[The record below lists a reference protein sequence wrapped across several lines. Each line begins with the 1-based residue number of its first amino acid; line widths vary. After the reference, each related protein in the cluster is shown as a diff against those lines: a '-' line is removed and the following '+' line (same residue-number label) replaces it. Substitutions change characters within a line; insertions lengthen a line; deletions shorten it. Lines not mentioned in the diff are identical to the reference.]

1 MSGER
6 LPQGALTEML
16 DAAPDGIV
24 MAGIDGQIRYVNK
37 AAEELFGYQRDELI
51 GVAVEQLIPGHLR
64 GSHIVDRT
72 AYAEQ
77 PQPRP
82 MGLRLQGLRH
92 DGSEVPVEISLAPMS
107 FDGERAIV
115 AVIREATEQRRLEE
129 ERMRYAQAHAVE
141 EIVGALD
148 AIVWEST
155 TPDRES
161 LTFLGGREE
170 VLLGYPREQWMEPGF
185 WMSLVHPE
193 DRLAALTF
201 VEAAQQS
208 ENFELL
214 YRMISADGEVRQVR
228 DIVTVTRDPDGS
240 IQRLRGV
247 ITDITERQEIAARL
261 TQAQKMEAVG
271 QLAGGIAHDFN
282 NLLTIV
288 SGYARRLSARTDLVS
303 ARPDLEQILLAADRA
318 AELTRQLLAFA
329 RRGHTSASLLDV
341 SGLARE
347 LEPLV
352 RRLLAADIMFEFQLA
367 PGLPQVKM
375 DRTGLEQIFMNL
387 MINASDAMPA
397 GGTLRVTTRERSV
410 SGEEAAVHGLEPG
423 PYVELAV
430 ADTGTGMPPETVARI
445 FEPFFST
452 KGERGT
458 GMGLA
463 TVYGTV
469 DQADGWI
476 DVTSAVGEGTTFV
489 VVLPAAG
496 GPAEDGPPQD
506 PARPTL
512 LLVEDEPALRTLVVT
527 MLEEEGYLIL
537 QAGNGLDAIA
547 VAERHR
553 GDIDLLL
560 TDVVMPRM
568 SGPELAQKL
577 RALRPGIE
585 VLFMSGYNDSRLAHR
600 GVEEAKVNLLV
611 KPFSPDDLVVKVGEL
626 TGGESPAAA
635 PGASRAASN
644 RR

>member
-1 MSGER
+1 VSVER
-6 LPQGALTEML
+6 LPEGALEEML

-24 MAGIDGQIRYVNK
+24 MAGDDGRIRYVNR
-37 AAEELFGYQRDELI
+37 AAAVLFGYDRDELI
-51 GVAVEQLIPGHLR
+51 GATVEQLVPSRLR
-64 GSHIVDRT
+64 GRHVADRT
-72 AYAEQ
+72 AYVEH

-82 MGLRLQGLRH
+82 MGLGLRLQGLRR
-92 DGSEVPVEISLAPMS
+92 DGSEVPVEISLAPMT
-107 FDGERAIV
+107 FDGDEAIV
-115 AVIREATEQRRLEE
+115 AVIREAAEQRRLEE

-170 VLLGYPREQWMEPGF
+170 MLLGYPREQWLQPGF

-201 VEAAQQS
+201 VEAARES
-208 ENFELL
+208 SNFELL
-214 YRMISADGEVRQVR
+214 YRMITAGGDVRQVR
-228 DIVTVTRDPDGS
+228 DIVTVTHDPDGA

-288 SGYARRLSARTDLVS
+288 SGYARRIQARDDMTSV
-303 ARPDLEQILLAADRA
+303 RPDLEQILMASDRA

-329 RRGHTSASLLDV
+329 RRGHTTASLIDV
-341 SGLARE
+341 SALARE
-347 LEPLV
+347 LEPML
-352 RRLLAADIMFEFQLA
+352 RRLLAADIVFEFQLQ
-367 PGLPQVKM
+367 PGLPQVMM
-375 DRTGLEQIFMNL
+375 DRTHLEQIMMNL
-387 MINASDAMPA
+387 MINASDAMPS
-397 GGTLRVTTRERSV
+397 GGSLRVGTQERTV
-410 SGEEAAVHGLEPG
+410 TAEEAAVHGLEAG

-430 ADTGTGMPPETVARI
+430 TDTGSGMAPETVERI

-476 DVTSAVGEGTTFV
+476 DVASAIGEGTTFTV
-489 VVLPAAG
+489 ILPAAG
-496 GPAEDGPPQD
+496 EPVDD
-506 PARPTL
+506 PAHLVGDPQRPTL
-512 LLVEDEPALRTLVVT
+512 LLVEDEPALRLLVVT
-527 MLEEEGYLIL
+527 MLEEQGYLVL

-547 VAERHR
+547 LAERHR

-560 TDVVMPRM
+560 TDVVMPRL
-568 SGPELAQKL
+568 SGPELAQQL
-577 RALRPGIE
+577 RALRPGLE
-585 VLFMSGYNDSRLAHR
+585 VLFMSGYNDSRLVHR
-600 GVEEAKVNLLV
+600 GVEEANVNLLV
-611 KPFSPDDLVVKVGEL
+611 KPFSPDELVERVEEL
-626 TGGESPAAA
+626 TGRESPPAG
-635 PGASRAASN
+635 PWN
-644 RR
+644 V

>member
-1 MSGER
+1 MSVER
-6 LPQGALTEML
+6 LPEGALAAML

-24 MAGIDGQIRYVNK
+24 MAGIDGRIQYVNK
-37 AAEELFGYQRDELI
+37 AAAELFGYEREQLI
-51 GVAVEQLIPGHLR
+51 GGAVEQLIPGPLR
-64 GSHIVDRT
+64 GLHIADRT
-72 AYAEQ
+72 AYAERPQPQ

-82 MGLRLQGLRH
+82 MGLGLRQGLHR
-92 DGSEVPVEISLAPMS
+92 DGSEVPVEISLAPMA
-107 FDGERAIV
+107 FDGEQAIV

-148 AIVWEST
+148 AIVWESR

-161 LTFLGGREE
+161 LTYLGGREE
-170 VLLGYPREQWMEPGF
+170 MLLGYPRDQWMEPGF

-201 VEAAQQS
+201 VEAARES

-214 YRMISADGEVRQVR
+214 YRMISAEGEVRQVR
-228 DIVTVTRDPDGS
+228 DIVTVTRNPDGS

-247 ITDITERQEIAARL
+247 ITDITQRQEVAARL

-288 SGYARRLSARTDLVS
+288 SGYARRLSARADLVS
-303 ARPDLEQILLAADRA
+303 ARSDLEQILMAADRA

-329 RRGHTSASLLDV
+329 RRGHTTATLIDV
-341 SGLARE
+341 SALARE
-347 LEPLV
+347 LEPML
-352 RRLLAADIMFEFQLA
+352 RRLLAADIVFDFQLA
-367 PGLPQVKM
+367 PGLPQVMM
-375 DRTGLEQIFMNL
+375 DRTGLEQIMMNL
-387 MINASDAMPA
+387 LINASDAMPA
-397 GGTLRVTTRERSV
+397 GGTLRTMTQERSV

-423 PYVELAV
+423 PYVELSIT
-430 ADTGTGMPPETVARI
+430 DTGTGMAPETVERI

-476 DVTSAVGEGTTFV
+476 DVTSVVGEGTTFT
-489 VVLPAAG
+489 VVLPASG
-496 GPAEDGPPQD
+496 EPADGSAHALGDPP
-506 PARPTL
+506 RPTL
-512 LLVEDEPALRTLVVT
+512 LLVEDEPALRLLVVT
-527 MLEEEGYLIL
+527 MLEEAGYRVL

-547 VAERHR
+547 LAERHR

-560 TDVVMPRM
+560 TDVVMPRL

-577 RALRPGIE
+577 RGLRPGLE
-585 VLFMSGYNDSRLAHR
+585 VLFMSGYNDSRLVHR
-600 GVEEAKVNLLV
+600 GVEEANINLLV
-611 KPFSPDDLVVKVGEL
+611 KPFSPDELVMKVEEL
-626 TGGESPAAA
+626 TGA
-635 PGASRAASN
+635 N

>member
-6 LPQGALTEML
+6 LPHGALVEML

-24 MAGIDGQIRYVNK
+24 MAGVDGQIRYVNK
-37 AAEELFGYQRDELI
+37 AAEELFGYERDELI
-51 GVAVEQLIPGHLR
+51 GAAVEQLIPGRLR
-64 GSHIVDRT
+64 GSHIADRT
-72 AYAEQ
+72 AYAEH

-82 MGLRLQGLRH
+82 MGLGLRLQGRRH

-129 ERMRYAQAHAVE
+129 ERMRYVQAHAVE

-170 VLLGYPREQWMEPGF
+170 VLLGYPREQWMQPGF

-201 VEAAQQS
+201 VEAARQS

-214 YRMISADGEVRQVR
+214 YRMISAEGDVRQVR

-288 SGYARRLSARTDLVS
+288 SGYARRLSARTDLVT

-329 RRGHTSASLLDV
+329 RRGHTSASLIDV
-341 SGLARE
+341 SALARE
-347 LEPLV
+347 LEPMV
-352 RRLLAADIMFEFQLA
+352 RRLLAADIVFEFQLA
-367 PGLPQVKM
+367 PGLPQVMM
-375 DRTGLEQIFMNL
+375 DRTGLEQIMMNL

-397 GGTLRVTTRERSV
+397 GGTLRVTTRERAV

-423 PYVELAV
+423 RYVQLAI
-430 ADTGTGMPPETVARI
+430 ADTGMGMAPETVERI

-476 DVTSAVGEGTTFV
+476 DVTSSWGRARRSRCCSPR
-489 VVLPAAG
+489 PAS
-496 GPAEDGPPQD
+496 PP
-506 PARPTL
+506 RSSR
-512 LLVEDEPALRTLVVT
+512 LRT
-527 MLEEEGYLIL
+527 
-537 QAGNGLDAIA
+537 
-547 VAERHR
+547 
-553 GDIDLLL
+553 
-560 TDVVMPRM
+560 PR
-568 SGPELAQKL
+568 A
-577 RALRPGIE
+577 RRCCWWRT
-585 VLFMSGYNDSRLAHR
+585 SRRCAC
-600 GVEEAKVNLLV
+600 
-611 KPFSPDDLVVKVGEL
+611 SW
-626 TGGESPAAA
+626 
-635 PGASRAASN
+635 
-644 RR
+644 

>member
-1 MSGER
+1 
-6 LPQGALTEML
+6 ML

-24 MAGIDGQIRYVNK
+24 MAGVDGQIRYVNK
-37 AAEELFGYQRDELI
+37 AAEELFGYERDELI
-51 GVAVEQLIPGHLR
+51 GAAVEQLIPGRLH
-64 GSHIVDRT
+64 GSHIADRT
-72 AYAEQ
+72 AYAEH

-82 MGLRLQGLRH
+82 MGLGLRLQGRRH

-129 ERMRYAQAHAVE
+129 ERMRYVQAHAVE

-170 VLLGYPREQWMEPGF
+170 VLLGYPREQWMQPGF

-201 VEAAQQS
+201 VEAALQS

-228 DIVTVTRDPDGS
+228 DIVTVTRDPDGR

-288 SGYARRLSARTDLVS
+288 SGYARRLSARSDLVT

-329 RRGHTSASLLDV
+329 RRGHTSASLIDV
-341 SGLARE
+341 SALARE
-347 LEPLV
+347 LEPMV
-352 RRLLAADIMFEFQLA
+352 RRLLAADIVFEFQLA
-367 PGLPQVKM
+367 PGLPQVMM
-375 DRTGLEQIFMNL
+375 DRTGLEQIMMNL

-423 PYVELAV
+423 PYVQLAI
-430 ADTGTGMPPETVARI
+430 ADTGTGMAPETVERI

-476 DVTSAVGEGTTFV
+476 DVTSSLGEGTTFTV
-489 VVLPAAG
+489 LLPAAG
-496 GPAEDGPPQD
+496 EPVEGGAPQD
-506 PARPTL
+506 PTRPTL
-512 LLVEDEPALRTLVVT
+512 LLVVT

-547 VAERHR
+547 VAEHHR

-577 RALRPGIE
+577 RGLRPGLE
-585 VLFMSGYNDSRLAHR
+585 VLFMSGYNDSRLVHR

-611 KPFSPDDLVVKVGEL
+611 KPFSPDELVVKVGEL
-626 TGGESPAAA
+626 TGRESPPA
-635 PGASRAASN
+635 GAQS
-644 RR
+644 

>member
-1 MSGER
+1 VGALAAMLDATPDAIVMSGE
-6 LPQGALTEML
+6 
-16 DAAPDGIV
+16 DGR
-24 MAGIDGQIRYVNK
+24 IRYVNRATEK
-37 AAEELFGYQRDELI
+37 LFGYGRAELI
-51 GVAVEQLIPGHLR
+51 GATVEQLVPGQGPGH
-64 GSHIVDRT
+64 GPGQGHG
-72 AYAEQ
+72 Q
-77 PQPRP
+77 GP
-82 MGLRLQGLRH
+82 RLQGVRR
-92 DGSEVPVEISLAPMS
+92 DGSEVAVEISLAPVTLEG
-107 FDGERAIV
+107 DQALV
-115 AVIREATEQRRLEE
+115 TVIREATDQRRLEE
-129 ERMRYAQAHAVE
+129 EHLRYAQAHAVE

-161 LTFLGGREE
+161 LTYLGGREE
-170 VLLGYPREQWMEPGF
+170 MLLGYPREQWLQPGF

-201 VEAAQQS
+201 VEAARES

-228 DIVTVTRDPDGS
+228 DIVTVTRDPDGTL
-240 IQRLRGV
+240 QRLRGV
-247 ITDITERQEIAARL
+247 ITDITERQEITARL

-288 SGYARRLSARTDLVS
+288 SGYARRLSARADLVS
-303 ARPDLEQILLAADRA
+303 ARPDLEQILLASDRA

-329 RRGHTSASLLDV
+329 RRGHTTASLIDV
-341 SGLARE
+341 SAQARE
-347 LEPLV
+347 LEPML
-352 RRLLAADIMFEFQLA
+352 RRLLAADIVFDFQLQ
-367 PGLPQVKM
+367 PGLPQVMM
-375 DRTGLEQIFMNL
+375 DRTGLEQIMMNL
-387 MINASDAMPA
+387 MINASDAMPS
-397 GGTLRVTTRERSV
+397 GGMLRMTTRERPV
-410 SGEEAAVHGLEPG
+410 SAEEAAVHGLEAG

-430 ADTGTGMPPETVARI
+430 ADSGTGMAPETVERI

-476 DVTSAVGEGTTFV
+476 DVTSVIGQGTTFT
-489 VVLPAAG
+489 VVLPVAG
-496 GPAEDGPPQD
+496 EPADD
-506 PARPTL
+506 PAPARDLQRPTL

-547 VAERHR
+547 LAERHR
-553 GDIDLLL
+553 GEIDLLL

-568 SGPELAQKL
+568 SGPELAQEL
-577 RALRPGIE
+577 RGLRPGLE
-585 VLFMSGYNDSRLAHR
+585 VLFMSGYNDSRLVHR
-600 GVEEAKVNLLV
+600 GVEESNVNLLV
-611 KPFSPDDLVVKVGEL
+611 KPFSPDELVDKVSEL
-626 TGGESPAAA
+626 IRGESPPA
-635 PGASRAASN
+635 GAI

>member
-1 MSGER
+1 MSHER
-6 LPQGALTEML
+6 LPEGALEEML

-24 MAGIDGQIRYVNK
+24 MAGDDGRIRYVNR
-37 AAEELFGYQRDELI
+37 AVEVLFGYAHDELI
-51 GVAVEQLIPGHLR
+51 GVPVEQLIPGRLR
-64 GSHIVDRT
+64 GRHIADRA
-72 AYAEQ
+72 AYVEQ

-82 MGLRLQGLRH
+82 MGLGLRLQGLRR
-92 DGSEVPVEISLAPMS
+92 DGAEVPVEISLAPMT
-107 FDGERAIV
+107 FDGDEAVV
-115 AVIREATEQRRLEE
+115 AVVRPATEQRRLEE
-129 ERMRYAQAHAVE
+129 ERLRYAQAHAVE

-170 VLLGYPREQWMEPGF
+170 MLLGYPREQWLQPGF

-201 VEAAQQS
+201 VEAARES
-208 ENFELL
+208 SNFELL

-228 DIVTVTRDPDGS
+228 DIVTVTRDPDGA

-288 SGYARRLSARTDLVS
+288 SGYARRLQARADMASAHS
-303 ARPDLEQILLAADRA
+303 DLEQILLASDRA

-329 RRGHTSASLLDV
+329 RRGHTSASLIDV

-347 LEPLV
+347 LEPML
-352 RRLLAADIMFEFQLA
+352 RRLLAADIVFDFALGS
-367 PGLPQVKM
+367 GLPQVMM
-375 DRTGLEQIFMNL
+375 DRTGLEQIMMNL
-387 MINASDAMPA
+387 MINASDAMPS
-397 GGTLRVTTRERSV
+397 GGTLRVTARERSV
-410 SGEEAAVHGLEPG
+410 PAEEAAVHGLEAG
-423 PYVELAV
+423 QYVELTV
-430 ADTGTGMPPETVARI
+430 ADTGTGMAPETVERI

-476 DVTSAVGEGTTFV
+476 EVASTVGEGTTFTV
-489 VVLPAAG
+489 LLPAAG
-496 GPAEDGPPQD
+496 EPAEAAPFPDPQ
-506 PARPTL
+506 RPTL
-512 LLVEDEPALRTLVVT
+512 LLVEDEPALRMLVVT
-527 MLEEEGYLIL
+527 TLEEAGYLVL

-547 VAERHR
+547 LAERHR

-560 TDVVMPRM
+560 TDVVMPRL

-577 RALRPGIE
+577 RALRPGLE
-585 VLFMSGYNDSRLAHR
+585 VLFMSGYNDSRLVHR
-600 GVEEAKVNLLV
+600 GVEEAKVNLVV
-611 KPFSPDDLVVKVGEL
+611 KPFSPGELVQRVGEL
-626 TGGESPAAA
+626 TGGQSPPA
-635 PGASRAASN
+635 GA
-644 RR
+644 

>member
-1 MSGER
+1 MSVEGLPER
-6 LPQGALTEML
+6 ALAAML
-16 DAAPDGIV
+16 DAAPDGIL
-24 MAGIDGQIRYVNK
+24 MAGTDGRIQYVNK
-37 AAEELFGYQRDELI
+37 AAAELFGYEREQLI
-51 GVAVEQLIPGHLR
+51 GGAVEQLIPGRLR
-64 GSHIVDRT
+64 RPHIADRT
-72 AYAEQ
+72 AYAER

-82 MGLRLQGLRH
+82 MGLGLRQGLHR
-92 DGSEVPVEISLAPMS
+92 DGSEVPVEISLAPMA
-107 FDGERAIV
+107 FDGEQAIV

-161 LTFLGGREE
+161 LTYLGGREE
-170 VLLGYPREQWMEPGF
+170 MLLGYPRDQWMEPGF

-201 VEAAQQS
+201 VEAARES

-214 YRMISADGEVRQVR
+214 YRMISAEGEVRQVR
-228 DIVTVTRDPDGS
+228 DIVTVTRNPDGS

-247 ITDITERQEIAARL
+247 ITDITQRQEVAARL

-288 SGYARRLSARTDLVS
+288 SGYARRLSARADLVS
-303 ARPDLEQILLAADRA
+303 ARSDLEQILMAADRA

-329 RRGHTSASLLDV
+329 RRGHTTATLIDV
-341 SGLARE
+341 SALARE
-347 LEPLV
+347 LEPML
-352 RRLLAADIMFEFQLA
+352 RRLLAADIVFDFQLA
-367 PGLPQVKM
+367 PGLPQVMM
-375 DRTGLEQIFMNL
+375 DRTGLEQIMMNL
-387 MINASDAMPA
+387 LINASDAMPA
-397 GGTLRVTTRERSV
+397 GGTLRTTTQERSV

-423 PYVELAV
+423 PYVELSIT
-430 ADTGTGMPPETVARI
+430 DTGTGMAPETVERI

-476 DVTSAVGEGTTFV
+476 DVTSAVGEGTTFT

-496 GPAEDGPPQD
+496 EPADGSAHALGDPQ
-506 PARPTL
+506 RPTL
-512 LLVEDEPALRTLVVT
+512 LLVEDEPALRLLVVT
-527 MLEEEGYLIL
+527 MLEEAGYRVL

-547 VAERHR
+547 LAERHR

-560 TDVVMPRM
+560 TDVVMPRL

-577 RALRPGIE
+577 RGLRPGLE
-585 VLFMSGYNDSRLAHR
+585 VLFMSGYNDSRLIHR
-600 GVEEAKVNLLV
+600 GVEEANINLLV
-611 KPFSPDDLVVKVGEL
+611 KPFTPDELVMKVEEL
-626 TGGESPAAA
+626 TGA
-635 PGASRAASN
+635 N

>member
-6 LPQGALTEML
+6 LPHGALVEML

-24 MAGIDGQIRYVNK
+24 MAGVDGQIRYVNK
-37 AAEELFGYQRDELI
+37 AAEELFGYERDELI
-51 GVAVEQLIPGHLR
+51 GAAVEQLIPGRLH
-64 GSHIVDRT
+64 GSHIADRT
-72 AYAEQ
+72 AYAER
-77 PQPRP
+77 PQQRP
-82 MGLRLQGLRH
+82 MGLGLRLQGRRH

-129 ERMRYAQAHAVE
+129 ERMRYVQAHAVE

-170 VLLGYPREQWMEPGF
+170 VLLGYPREQWMQPGF

-201 VEAAQQS
+201 VEAARQS

-288 SGYARRLSARTDLVS
+288 SGYARRLSARSDLVT

-329 RRGHTSASLLDV
+329 RRGHTSASLIDV
-341 SGLARE
+341 SALARE
-347 LEPLV
+347 LEPMV
-352 RRLLAADIMFEFQLA
+352 RRLLAADIVFEFQLA
-367 PGLPQVKM
+367 PGLPQVMM
-375 DRTGLEQIFMNL
+375 DRTGLEQIMMNL
-387 MINASDAMPA
+387 MINASDAMSA

-423 PYVELAV
+423 SYVQLAI
-430 ADTGTGMPPETVARI
+430 ADTGTGMAPETVERI

-476 DVTSAVGEGTTFV
+476 DVTSSLGEGTTFTV
-489 VVLPAAG
+489 LLPAAG
-496 GPAEDGPPQD
+496 EPVEGGAPPD
-506 PARPTL
+506 PTRPTL
-512 LLVEDEPALRTLVVT
+512 LLVEDEPALRMLVVT

-547 VAERHR
+547 VAEHHR

-577 RALRPGIE
+577 RGLRPGLE
-585 VLFMSGYNDSRLAHR
+585 VLFMSGYNDSRLVHR

-611 KPFSPDDLVVKVGEL
+611 KPFSPDELVVKVGEL
-626 TGGESPAAA
+626 TGRESPPA
-635 PGASRAASN
+635 GAQS
-644 RR
+644 

>member
-1 MSGER
+1 MER
-6 LPQGALTEML
+6 LPDGALEEML
-16 DAAPDGIV
+16 DATPDGIV
-24 MAGIDGQIRYVNK
+24 MAGDDGRIRYLNR
-37 AAEELFGYQRDELI
+37 AAAALFRYPRDELI
-51 GVAVEQLIPGHLR
+51 GATVERLVP
-64 GSHIVDRT
+64 DR
-72 AYAEQ
+72 Q
-77 PQPRP
+77 
-82 MGLRLQGLRH
+82 GLRLQGVRR
-92 DGSEVPVEISLAPMS
+92 DGSEVPVEISRAPMDL
-107 FDGERAIV
+107 DGEHAMV
-115 AVIREATEQRRLEE
+115 TVIREASEQRRLEE
-129 ERMRYAQAHAVE
+129 EHMRYARAHAVE

-161 LTFLGGREE
+161 LTYLGGREE
-170 VLLGYPREQWMEPGF
+170 VLLGYPREQWLQPGF

-201 VEAAQQS
+201 AQAALES

-214 YRMISADGEVRQVR
+214 YRMIAADGDVRQVR
-228 DIVTVTRDPDGS
+228 DIVTATHDPDGA
-240 IQRLRGV
+240 ILRLRGV

-288 SGYARRLSARTDLVS
+288 SGYARRLSARSDLAS
-303 ARPDLEQILLAADRA
+303 ARPDLEQILLASDRA

-329 RRGHTSASLLDV
+329 RRGHTAASLIDV
-341 SGLARE
+341 SALARE
-347 LEPLV
+347 LEPML
-352 RRLLAADIMFEFQLA
+352 RRLLAADIVFDFRLH
-367 PGLPQVKM
+367 PGLPQVMM
-375 DRTGLEQIFMNL
+375 DRTGLEQIMMNL
-387 MINASDAMPA
+387 MINASHAMPS
-397 GGTLRVTTRERSV
+397 GGTLRVTTRERPV
-410 SGEEAAVHGLEPG
+410 SAEEAAPHGLEG
-423 PYVELAV
+423 GSYVELAV
-430 ADTGTGMPPETVARI
+430 ADTGTGMAPETVERI

-476 DVTSAVGEGTTFV
+476 DVASAIGRGTTFT

-496 GPAEDGPPQD
+496 DPASAEPAQD
-506 PARPTL
+506 PRRPTL

-537 QAGNGLDAIA
+537 QAGSGLDAIA
-547 VAERHR
+547 LAERHR

-577 RALRPGIE
+577 RALRPGLE
-585 VLFMSGYNDSRLAHR
+585 VLFMSGYNDSRLVHR
-600 GVEEAKVNLLV
+600 GVEESNVNLLV
-611 KPFSPDDLVVKVGEL
+611 KPFSPDDLVEKVAEL
-626 TGGESPAAA
+626 TGRESPPAG
-635 PGASRAASN
+635 P
-644 RR
+644 

>member
-1 MSGER
+1 MTEHG
-6 LPQGALTEML
+6 LPVSALAEML

-24 MAGIDGQIRYVNK
+24 MAGTGGRIQYVNK
-37 AAEELFGYQRDELI
+37 AAEELFGYARDELI
-51 GVAVEQLIPGHLR
+51 GVAVEQLIPGRLR
-64 GSHIVDRT
+64 GSHIADRT
-72 AYAEQ
+72 AYAER

-82 MGLRLQGLRH
+82 MGLGLRLPGLH
-92 DGSEVPVEISLAPMS
+92 RDGSEVPVEISLAPMA
-107 FDGERAIV
+107 FDGEEAIV
-115 AVIREATEQRRLEE
+115 AVIREASEQRRLEE
-129 ERMRYAQAHAVE
+129 ERIRYVQAHAVE

-155 TPDRES
+155 TPDRDS
-161 LTFLGGREE
+161 LTYLGGREE
-170 VLLGYPREQWMEPGF
+170 MLLGYPREQWMKSGF

-214 YRMISADGEVRQVR
+214 YRMISADGDVRQVR
-228 DIVTVTRDPDGS
+228 DIVTVTRDPDGT

-247 ITDITERQEIAARL
+247 ITDITERQQIAARL

-288 SGYARRLSARTDLVS
+288 SGYARRLSARADLTS
-303 ARPDLEQILLAADRA
+303 AQSDLEQILLAADRA

-329 RRGHTSASLLDV
+329 RRGHTSASLIDV

-347 LEPLV
+347 LEPML
-352 RRLLAADIMFEFQLA
+352 RRLLAADIVFDFQLA
-367 PGLPQVKM
+367 PGLPQVMM
-375 DRTGLEQIFMNL
+375 DRTGLEQIMMNL

-410 SGEEAAVHGLEPG
+410 SAEEAAVHGLEPG
-423 PYVELAV
+423 PYIQLAI
-430 ADTGTGMPPETVARI
+430 ADTGTGMAPETVERI

-476 DVTSAVGEGTTFV
+476 DVTSTIGVGTTFT

-496 GPAEDGPPQD
+496 EPADGPPQD

-577 RALRPGIE
+577 RALRPGLE
-585 VLFMSGYNDSRLAHR
+585 VLFMSGYNDSRLVHR
-600 GVEEAKVNLLV
+600 GVEESNVNLLV
-611 KPFSPDDLVVKVGEL
+611 KPFSPDELVVKVGEL
-626 TGGESPAAA
+626 TGRESPPA
-635 PGASRAASN
+635 GAQRG
-644 RR
+644 

>member
-1 MSGER
+1 VSGER
-6 LPQGALTEML
+6 LPHGALVEML

-24 MAGIDGQIRYVNK
+24 MAGVDGQIRYVNK
-37 AAEELFGYQRDELI
+37 AAEELFGYERDELI
-51 GVAVEQLIPGHLR
+51 GAAVEQLIPGRLR
-64 GSHIVDRT
+64 GSHIADRT
-72 AYAEQ
+72 AYAEH

-82 MGLRLQGLRH
+82 MGLGLRLQGRRH

-129 ERMRYAQAHAVE
+129 ERMRYVQAHAVE

-170 VLLGYPREQWMEPGF
+170 VLLGYPREQWMQPGF

-201 VEAAQQS
+201 VEAARQS

-214 YRMISADGEVRQVR
+214 YRMISADGDVRQVR
-228 DIVTVTRDPDGS
+228 DIVTVTRDPDGG

-329 RRGHTSASLLDV
+329 RRGHTSASLIDV
-341 SGLARE
+341 STLARE
-347 LEPLV
+347 LEPMV
-352 RRLLAADIMFEFQLA
+352 RRLLAADIVFEFHLA
-367 PGLPQVKM
+367 PGLPQVMM
-375 DRTGLEQIFMNL
+375 DRTGLEQIMMNL

-397 GGTLRVTTRERSV
+397 GGSLRVTTGERSV
-410 SGEEAAVHGLEPG
+410 SAEEAAVHGLEPG
-423 PYVELAV
+423 PYVQLAI
-430 ADTGTGMPPETVARI
+430 ADTGTGMAPETVERV

-476 DVTSAVGEGTTFV
+476 DVTSSLGEGTTFTV
-489 VVLPAAG
+489 LLPAAG
-496 GPAEDGPPQD
+496 EPAEEQPPQD
-506 PARPTL
+506 PTRPTL
-512 LLVEDEPALRTLVVT
+512 LLVEDEPALRMLVVT

-547 VAERHR
+547 VAEHHR

-577 RALRPGIE
+577 RGLRPGLE
-585 VLFMSGYNDSRLAHR
+585 VLFMSGYNDSRLVHR
-600 GVEEAKVNLLV
+600 GVEEANVNLLV
-611 KPFSPDDLVVKVGEL
+611 KPFSPDELVVKVAEL
-626 TGGESPAAA
+626 TGRESPPA
-635 PGASRAASN
+635 GAQS
-644 RR
+644 

>member
-1 MSGER
+1 MSVER
-6 LPQGALTEML
+6 LPEGALAEML

-24 MAGIDGQIRYVNK
+24 MAGLDGRIRYVNT
-37 AAEELFGYQRDELI
+37 AAEELFGYERGELI
-51 GVAVEQLIPGHLR
+51 GVTVEELIPGRLR
-64 GSHIVDRT
+64 GSHIADRT
-72 AYAEQ
+72 AYVED
-77 PQPRP
+77 PHPRP
-82 MGLRLQGLRH
+82 MGLGLRLQGLRH
-92 DGSEVPVEISLAPMS
+92 DGSEVPVEISLAPMA

-115 AVIREATEQRRLEE
+115 AVVREATEQRRLEE

-141 EIVGALD
+141 EIVGALE

-161 LTFLGGREE
+161 LTYLGGREE
-170 VLLGYPREQWMEPGF
+170 MLLGYPRDQWLQPGF

-201 VEAAQQS
+201 VEAARES

-214 YRMISADGEVRQVR
+214 YRMISAAGEVRQVR
-228 DIVTVTRDPDGS
+228 DIVTVTRDPIGR

-247 ITDITERQEIAARL
+247 ITDITERQQIAARL

-288 SGYARRLSARTDLVS
+288 SGYARRLSARSDLVS
-303 ARPDLEQILLAADRA
+303 ARPDLEQILMASDRA

-329 RRGHTSASLLDV
+329 RRGHTTASLIDI
-341 SGLARE
+341 SALARE
-347 LEPLV
+347 LEPML
-352 RRLLAADIMFEFQLA
+352 RRLLAADIVFDFHLS
-367 PGLPQVKM
+367 PGLPQVMM
-375 DRTGLEQIFMNL
+375 DRTGLEQIMMNL
-387 MINASDAMPA
+387 LINASDAMPS
-397 GGTLRVTTRERSV
+397 GGTLGVTTRERSV

-430 ADTGTGMPPETVARI
+430 ADTGTGMAPDTVERI

-476 DVTSAVGEGTTFV
+476 DVTSAVGKGTTFTV
-489 VVLPAAG
+489 ILPAAG
-496 GPAEDGPPQD
+496 EPADADQPQGPQ
-506 PARPTL
+506 RPTL
-512 LLVEDEPALRTLVVT
+512 LLVEDEPALRMLVVT
-527 MLEEEGYLIL
+527 MLEEGGYVVL

-547 VAERHR
+547 LAERHR
-553 GDIDLLL
+553 GNIDLLL
-560 TDVVMPRM
+560 TDVVMPRL

-577 RALRPGIE
+577 RALRPGLE
-585 VLFMSGYNDSRLAHR
+585 VLFMSGYNDSRLVHR
-600 GVEEAKVNLLV
+600 GVEEANVNLLV
-611 KPFSPDDLVVKVGEL
+611 KPFSPDELVERVDQL
-626 TGGESPAAA
+626 TGHESAA
-635 PGASRAASN
+635 GARTSSPR
-644 RR
+644 

>member
-1 MSGER
+1 MER
-6 LPQGALTEML
+6 LPDGALEEML
-16 DAAPDGIV
+16 DATPDGIV
-24 MAGIDGQIRYVNK
+24 MAGDDGRIRYLNR
-37 AAEELFGYQRDELI
+37 AAAALFRYPRDELI
-51 GVAVEQLIPGHLR
+51 GATVERLVP
-64 GSHIVDRT
+64 DR
-72 AYAEQ
+72 Q
-77 PQPRP
+77 
-82 MGLRLQGLRH
+82 GLRLQGVRR
-92 DGSEVPVEISLAPMS
+92 DGSEVPVEISRAPMDL
-107 FDGERAIV
+107 DGEHAMV
-115 AVIREATEQRRLEE
+115 TVIREASEQRRLEE
-129 ERMRYAQAHAVE
+129 EHMRYAQAHAVE

-161 LTFLGGREE
+161 LTYLGGREE
-170 VLLGYPREQWMEPGF
+170 VLLGYPREQWLQPGF

-201 VEAAQQS
+201 AQAALES

-214 YRMISADGEVRQVR
+214 YRMIAADGDVRQVR
-228 DIVTVTRDPDGS
+228 DIVTATHDPDGA
-240 IQRLRGV
+240 ILRLRGV

-288 SGYARRLSARTDLVS
+288 SGYARRLSARSDLAS
-303 ARPDLEQILLAADRA
+303 ARPDLEQILLASDRA

-329 RRGHTSASLLDV
+329 RRGHTAASLIDV
-341 SGLARE
+341 SALARE
-347 LEPLV
+347 LEPML
-352 RRLLAADIMFEFQLA
+352 RRLLAADIVFDFRLH
-367 PGLPQVKM
+367 PGLPQVMM
-375 DRTGLEQIFMNL
+375 DRTGLEQIMMNL
-387 MINASDAMPA
+387 MINASDAMPS
-397 GGTLRVTTRERSV
+397 GGTLRVTTRERPV
-410 SGEEAAVHGLEPG
+410 SAEEAAPHGLEG
-423 PYVELAV
+423 GSYVELAV
-430 ADTGTGMPPETVARI
+430 ADTGTGMAPETVERI

-476 DVTSAVGEGTTFV
+476 DVASAIGRGTTFT

-496 GPAEDGPPQD
+496 DPASAEPAQD
-506 PARPTL
+506 PRRPTL

-537 QAGNGLDAIA
+537 QAGSGLDAIA
-547 VAERHR
+547 LAERHR

-577 RALRPGIE
+577 RALRPGLE
-585 VLFMSGYNDSRLAHR
+585 VLFMSGYNDSRLVHR
-600 GVEEAKVNLLV
+600 GVEESNVNLLV
-611 KPFSPDDLVVKVGEL
+611 KPFSPDDLVEKVAEL
-626 TGGESPAAA
+626 TGRESPPAG
-635 PGASRAASN
+635 P
-644 RR
+644 

>member
-1 MSGER
+1 VSVER
-6 LPQGALTEML
+6 LPEGALEEML

-24 MAGIDGQIRYVNK
+24 MAGDNGHIRYVNR
-37 AAEELFGYQRDELI
+37 AAQALFGYERDELI
-51 GVAVEQLIPGHLR
+51 GAPVEQLIPGRLR
-64 GSHIVDRT
+64 GRHIADRT
-72 AYAEQ
+72 AYVER

-82 MGLRLQGLRH
+82 MGLGLRLQGLRR
-92 DGSEVPVEISLAPMS
+92 DGSEVPVEISLAPMA
-107 FDGERAIV
+107 FDGDEAVV
-115 AVIREATEQRRLEE
+115 AVIRQATEQRRLEE
-129 ERMRYAQAHAVE
+129 ERLRYAQAHAVE

-155 TPDRES
+155 THDRES

-170 VLLGYPREQWMEPGF
+170 MLLGYPREQWLQPGF

-201 VEAAQQS
+201 VEAARES
-208 ENFELL
+208 SNFELL
-214 YRMISADGEVRQVR
+214 YRMISAAGDVRQVR
-228 DIVTVTRDPDGS
+228 DIVTVTRDPDGAV
-240 IQRLRGV
+240 QRLRGV

-288 SGYARRLSARTDLVS
+288 SGYARRLQARGDMAAAS
-303 ARPDLEQILLAADRA
+303 SDLEQILLASDRA

-329 RRGHTSASLLDV
+329 RRGHTSASLIDV
-341 SGLARE
+341 SALARE
-347 LEPLV
+347 LEPML
-352 RRLLAADIMFEFQLA
+352 RRLLAADIVFEFQLQ
-367 PGLPQVKM
+367 PGLPQVMM
-375 DRTGLEQIFMNL
+375 DRTHLEQIMMNL
-387 MINASDAMPA
+387 MINASDAMPS
-397 GGTLRVTTRERSV
+397 GGTLRVASRERTV
-410 SGEEAAVHGLEPG
+410 TAEEAAVHGLEG
-423 PYVELAV
+423 GAYVELAV
-430 ADTGTGMPPETVARI
+430 TDSGSGMAPETVERI

-476 DVTSAVGEGTTFV
+476 DVASAVGEGTTFT

-496 GPAEDGPPQD
+496 EPVEDPGQD
-506 PARPTL
+506 LQRPTL
-512 LLVEDEPALRTLVVT
+512 LLVEDEPALRMLVVT
-527 MLEEEGYLIL
+527 MLEEQGYLVL

-547 VAERHR
+547 LAERHR
-553 GDIDLLL
+553 GEIDLLL
-560 TDVVMPRM
+560 SDVVMPRL

-577 RALRPGIE
+577 RVLRPGLE
-585 VLFMSGYNDSRLAHR
+585 VLFMSGYNDSRLVHR

-611 KPFSPDDLVVKVGEL
+611 KPFSPDELVARVEEL
-626 TGGESPAAA
+626 TGRESPPAGA
-635 PGASRAASN
+635 PN
-644 RR
+644 V

>member
-6 LPQGALTEML
+6 PPEGALAEML

-24 MAGIDGQIRYVNK
+24 MAGIDGRIRYVNK
-37 AAEELFGYQRDELI
+37 AAAQLFGYERDALI
-51 GVAVEQLIPGHLR
+51 GVAVEQLIPGRLR
-64 GSHIVDRT
+64 ATHIADRT
-72 AYAEQ
+72 AYAED

-82 MGLRLQGLRH
+82 MGLGLSLQGLRH
-92 DGSEVPVEISLAPMS
+92 DGSEVPVEISLAPMA
-107 FDGERAIV
+107 FDGEQAIV
-115 AVIREATEQRRLEE
+115 AVIREATERRRLEE

-148 AIVWEST
+148 AIVWESM

-161 LTFLGGREE
+161 LTYLGGREE
-170 VLLGYPREQWMEPGF
+170 MLLGYPREQWMEPGF

-201 VEAAQQS
+201 VEAARES

-214 YRMISADGEVRQVR
+214 YRMISAGGDVRQVR
-228 DIVTVTRDPDGS
+228 DIVTVRRDPEGG
-240 IQRLRGV
+240 IERLRGV
-247 ITDITERQEIAARL
+247 ITDITERQQIAARL

-303 ARPDLEQILLAADRA
+303 ARPDLEQILLASDRA

-329 RRGHTSASLLDV
+329 RRGHTSASLIDI
-341 SGLARE
+341 SALARE
-347 LEPLV
+347 LEPML
-352 RRLLAADIMFEFQLA
+352 RRLLAADIVFEFQLQ
-367 PGLPQVKM
+367 PGLPQVMM
-375 DRTGLEQIFMNL
+375 DRTGLEQIMMNL
-387 MINASDAMPA
+387 IINASDAMPA

-410 SGEEAAVHGLEPG
+410 PAEEAAVHGLEPG
-423 PYVELAV
+423 PYLELAI
-430 ADTGTGMPPETVARI
+430 ADTGTGMAPETVERI

-476 DVTSAVGEGTTFV
+476 DVTSAVGSGTTFT

-496 GPAEDGPPQD
+496 EPADGPPQD
-506 PARPTL
+506 PQRPTL
-512 LLVEDEPALRTLVVT
+512 LLVEDEPALRLLVVT
-527 MLEEEGYLIL
+527 MLEEEGYLVL

-547 VAERHR
+547 LAERHR
-553 GDIDLLL
+553 GEIDLLL
-560 TDVVMPRM
+560 TDVVMPRL
-568 SGPELAQKL
+568 SGPELAQEL
-577 RALRPGIE
+577 RALRPGLE
-585 VLFMSGYNDSRLAHR
+585 VLFMSGYNDSRLVHR
-600 GVEEAKVNLLV
+600 GVEQSNVNLLV
-611 KPFSPDDLVVKVGEL
+611 KPFSPDELVAKVDEL
-626 TGGESPAAA
+626 TGRGSPPA
-635 PGASRAASN
+635 G
-644 RR
+644 

>member
-6 LPQGALTEML
+6 LPHGALVEML

-24 MAGIDGQIRYVNK
+24 MAGVDGQIRYVNK
-37 AAEELFGYQRDELI
+37 AAEELFGYERDELI
-51 GVAVEQLIPGHLR
+51 GAAVEQLIPGRLHE
-64 GSHIVDRT
+64 SHIADRT
-72 AYAEQ
+72 AYAEH
-77 PQPRP
+77 PRPRP
-82 MGLRLQGLRH
+82 MGLGLRLQGRRH

-129 ERMRYAQAHAVE
+129 ERMRYVQAHAVE

-170 VLLGYPREQWMEPGF
+170 VLLGYPREQWMQPGF

-201 VEAAQQS
+201 VEAARQS

-288 SGYARRLSARTDLVS
+288 SGYARRLSARSDLVT

-329 RRGHTSASLLDV
+329 RRGHTSASLIDV
-341 SGLARE
+341 SALARE
-347 LEPLV
+347 LEPMV
-352 RRLLAADIMFEFQLA
+352 RRLLAADIVFEFQLA
-367 PGLPQVKM
+367 PGLPQVMM
-375 DRTGLEQIFMNL
+375 DRTGLEQIMMNL

-423 PYVELAV
+423 SYVQLAI
-430 ADTGTGMPPETVARI
+430 ADTGTGMAPETVERI

-476 DVTSAVGEGTTFV
+476 DVTSSLGEGTTFTV
-489 VVLPAAG
+489 LLPAAG
-496 GPAEDGPPQD
+496 EPVEGAAPQD
-506 PARPTL
+506 PTRPTL
-512 LLVEDEPALRTLVVT
+512 LLVEDEPALRMLVVT

-547 VAERHR
+547 VAEHHR

-577 RALRPGIE
+577 RGLRPGLE
-585 VLFMSGYNDSRLAHR
+585 VLFMSGYNDSRLVHR
-600 GVEEAKVNLLV
+600 GVEETKVNLLV
-611 KPFSPDDLVVKVGEL
+611 KPFSPDELVMKVGEL
-626 TGGESPAAA
+626 TGRESPPA
-635 PGASRAASN
+635 GAQS
-644 RR
+644 